1 MPEMQEAKLRLVVEL
16 AQDDMGHGL
25 RREETMTQALPFAAV
40 LALALAAGPALAADT
55 LKLAIGQRGLWDS
68 SIAEIGTQAG
78 IFAKHGLELQVFY
91 TSGGGE
97 TQQAVISGS
106 ADIGVSP
113 GTLGVLGAF
122 AKGAPI
128 RIIAGEATGTAEYY
142 FVKADSP
149 VQKDFKGVTPEMTLA
164 YSTNG
169 SGTHITA
176 LRFMKDYGFA
186 AKLVATGNVPATF
199 TQVMS
204 GQVDIGFS
212 TPPFGL
218 DALAEGRSRLIALAN
233 DLPSVRNQTVRVTI
247 ANANDLA
254 KRRDVYDR
262 FIRAYREAIDWMY
275 SDRCGDRGLRQVCV
289 DHARNGAAPCA
300 TGSIRRRCC
309 SSTEVEGHGGAD
321 AGRDRVQ
328 VHSGGAE
335 PAAARRAAAIA
346 EAVAADHRHP
356 DMRAQI
362 VFIRT
367 GSRLRADCSR

>member
-1 MPEMQEAKLRLVVEL
+1 MR
-16 AQDDMGHGL
+16 
-25 RREETMTQALPFAAV
+25 ALKVGAC
-40 LALALAAGPALAADT
+40 LLILAASPVFAADT

-68 SIAEIGTQAG
+68 AIAEIGTQAG
-78 IFAKHGLELQVFY
+78 IFSKHGLELQVFY

-142 FVKADSP
+142 FVKADSA
-149 VQKDFKGVTPEMTLA
+149 VQKDFKGVRPDMTLA

-247 ANANDLA
+247 ANSNDLA
-254 KRRDVYDR
+254 KRREVYDR
-262 FIRAYREAIDWMY
+262 FIKAYREAIDWMY
-275 SDRCGDRGLRQVCV
+275 ANDAAVEAFAKYASISPAT
-289 DHARNGAAPCA
+289 AR
-300 TGSIRRRCC
+300 T
-309 SSTEVEGHGGAD
+309 V
-321 AGRDRVQ
+321 RDRFYPKAMLQ
-328 VHSGGAE
+328 LDRIEGMSELMQDAIAFKYI
-335 PAAARRAAAIA
+335 PAALSPPQLDELLQLPKR
-346 EAVAADHRHP
+346 
-356 DMRAQI
+356 
-362 VFIRT
+362 
-367 GSRLRADCSR
+367 

>member
-1 MPEMQEAKLRLVVEL
+1 MKRKFVIAALL
-16 AQDDMGHGL
+16 ATLTH
-25 RREETMTQALPFAAV
+25 
-40 LALALAAGPALAADT
+40 PALAADT

-68 SIAEIGTQAG
+68 SFAEIGMQFG
-78 IFAKHGLELQVFY
+78 LFQKHGLELQVFY

-149 VQKDFKGVTPEMTLA
+149 VQKGFKDVKPDMTLA
-164 YSTNG
+164 YSTAG

-176 LRFMKDYGFA
+176 LRFMKEYGFT
-186 AKLVATGNVPATF
+186 AKLTATGNVPATF
-199 TQVMS
+199 TSVMS

-218 DALAEGRSRLIALAN
+218 DALAEGKSRLIALAN
-233 DLPSVRNQTVRVTI
+233 DLPSVRNQTVRLII
-247 ANANDLA
+247 ANATDLA

-262 FIRAYREAIDWMY
+262 FIKAYRETIDWMY
-275 SDRCGDRGLRQVCV
+275 SDPRGIE
-289 DHARNGAAPCA
+289 AYAKYA
-300 TGSIRRRCC
+300 SISPANAQKVRDEFYPK
-309 SSTEVEGHGGAD
+309 SMLQLDEVKGMPELMQD
-321 AGRDRVQ
+321 AI
-328 VHSGGAE
+328 AFKYI
-335 PAAARRAAAIA
+335 PAALTQQQLD
-346 EAVAADHRHP
+346 ELLQLP
-356 DMRAQI
+356 KK
-362 VFIRT
+362 
-367 GSRLRADCSR
+367 

>member
-1 MPEMQEAKLRLVVEL
+1 MKTKL
-16 AQDDMGHGL
+16 AI
-25 RREETMTQALPFAAV
+25 AAV
-40 LALALAAGPALAADT
+40 LAALAHPAFAADA

-68 SIAEIGTQAG
+68 SFAEIGTQAG

-142 FVKADSP
+142 FVRADSP
-149 VQKDFKGVTPEMTLA
+149 VQKDFKGVTGEMTLA
-164 YSTNG
+164 YSTAG

-186 AKLVATGNVPATF
+186 AKLTATGNVPATF
-199 TQVMS
+199 TTVMS

-218 DALAEGRSRLIALAN
+218 DALAEGRARLIALAN
-233 DLPSVRNQTVRVTI
+233 DLPSVRNQTVRLII
-247 ANANDLA
+247 ANANDLT
-254 KRRDVYDR
+254 KRRGIYDR
-262 FIRAYREAIDWMY
+262 FIKAYRETIDWMY
-275 SDRCGDRGLRQVCV
+275 SDPK
-289 DHARNGAAPCA
+289 AIEAFAKYASISNA
-300 TGSIRRRCC
+300 TAQRVRDQFYPKAMLQLD
-309 SSTEVEGHGGAD
+309 EVKGMPELLQD
-321 AGRDRVQ
+321 AI
-328 VHSGGAE
+328 AFKYI
-335 PAAARRAAAIA
+335 PAALTQ
-346 EAVAADHRHP
+346 
-356 DMRAQI
+356 AQLDELLQLP
-362 VFIRT
+362 RK
-367 GSRLRADCSR
+367 

>member
-1 MPEMQEAKLRLVVEL
+1 MRALKFATWLV
-16 AQDDMGHGL
+16 
-25 RREETMTQALPFAAV
+25 
-40 LALALAAGPALAADT
+40 LALAAGPALAADT

-68 SIAEIGTQAG
+68 AIAEIGTQAG
-78 IFAKHGLELQVFY
+78 IFTRHGLELQMFY

-97 TQQAVISGS
+97 TQQAVLSGS
-106 ADIGVSP
+106 ADIGVTP

-142 FVKADSP
+142 FVRAESP
-149 VQKDFKGVTPEMTLA
+149 VQKDFKGTRPEMTLS
-164 YSTNG
+164 YSTAG
-169 SGTHITA
+169 SGTHTTA

-254 KRRDVYDR
+254 KRREVYDR

-275 SDRCGDRGLRQVCV
+275 ENDAAIEAF
-289 DHARNGAAPCA
+289 ARYAAIPPA
-300 TGSIRRRCC
+300 TAR
-309 SSTEVEGHGGAD
+309 TV
-321 AGRDRVQ
+321 RDRFYPKTMLQ
-328 VHSGGAE
+328 LDRIEGLAE
-335 PAAARRAAAIA
+335 LMQDAIAFKYIPAALSQQQLD
-346 EAVAADHRHP
+346 ELP
-356 DMRAQI
+356 Q
-362 VFIRT
+362 
-367 GSRLRADCSR
+367 LPKK

>member
-1 MPEMQEAKLRLVVEL
+1 MRPTKFL
-16 AQDDMGHGL
+16 ATCL
-25 RREETMTQALPFAAV
+25 AV
-40 LALALAAGPALAADT
+40 ALATSPAIAADT

-68 SIAEIGTQAG
+68 AIAEIGTQAG
-78 IFAKHGLELQVFY
+78 IFARHGLELQMFY

-122 AKGAPI
+122 HKGAPI

-142 FVKADSP
+142 FVRADSA
-149 VQKDFKGVTPEMTLA
+149 VQKDFKGVKPEMTLA

-176 LRFMKDYGFA
+176 LRFMKDYGFQ

-218 DALAEGRSRLIALAN
+218 DALAEGKSRLIALAN

-247 ANANDLA
+247 ANAVDLA
-254 KRRDVYDR
+254 RRRAVYDR
-262 FIRAYREAIDWMY
+262 FIKAYREAIDWMY
-275 SDRCGDRGLRQVCV
+275 SDPRAIEAFARYAAITPAMAQSVRDQFYPKTMLQLDR
-289 DHARNGAAPCA
+289 
-300 TGSIRRRCC
+300 
-309 SSTEVEGHGGAD
+309 VEGMAELMQD
-321 AGRDRVQ
+321 AI
-328 VHSGGAE
+328 AFKYI
-335 PAAARRAAAIA
+335 PAALSPSSID
-346 EAVAADHRHP
+346 ELLQLP
-356 DMRAQI
+356 K
-362 VFIRT
+362 
-367 GSRLRADCSR
+367 

>member
-1 MPEMQEAKLRLVVEL
+1 MRALKLT
-16 AQDDMGHGL
+16 G
-25 RREETMTQALPFAAV
+25 AV
-40 LALALAAGPALAADT
+40 LAVALAAGSASAADT

-68 SIAEIGTQAG
+68 AIAEIGTQAG
-78 IFAKHGLELQVFY
+78 IFARHNLELQVFY

-142 FVKADSP
+142 FVKADSA
-149 VQKDFKGVTPEMTLA
+149 VQKDFKSVKPEMTLA

-176 LRFMKDYGFA
+176 LRFMKDYGFT

-218 DALAEGRSRLIALAN
+218 DALSEGRSRLIALAN

-254 KRRDVYDR
+254 KRREVYDR
-262 FIRAYREAIDWMY
+262 FIQAYREAIDWMY
-275 SDRCGDRGLRQVCV
+275 ANDAAIEAFAKYASIPPTT
-289 DHARNGAAPCA
+289 AR
-300 TGSIRRRCC
+300 T
-309 SSTEVEGHGGAD
+309 V
-321 AGRDRVQ
+321 RDRFYPKAMLQ
-328 VHSGGAE
+328 LDRIEGMSELMQDAIAFKYI
-335 PAAARRAAAIA
+335 PAALSQQQLDELLQLPKR
-346 EAVAADHRHP
+346 
-356 DMRAQI
+356 
-362 VFIRT
+362 
-367 GSRLRADCSR
+367 

>member
-1 MPEMQEAKLRLVVEL
+1 MRALKL
-16 AQDDMGHGL
+16 AG
-25 RREETMTQALPFAAV
+25 AA
-40 LALALAAGPALAADT
+40 LALALAAGPASAADT

-68 SIAEIGTQAG
+68 AIAEIGTQAG
-78 IFAKHGLELQVFY
+78 IFARHNLELQVFY

-142 FVKADSP
+142 FVKADSA
-149 VQKDFKGVTPEMTLA
+149 VQKDFKGVKPEMTLA

-247 ANANDLA
+247 ANANDLT
-254 KRRDVYDR
+254 KRAVYDR
-262 FIRAYREAIDWMY
+262 FITAYREAINWMY
-275 SDRCGDRGLRQVCV
+275 ANDAAIEAFAKYAAITPTMARTVRDQFYPKAMLQLDR
-289 DHARNGAAPCA
+289 
-300 TGSIRRRCC
+300 I
-309 SSTEVEGHGGAD
+309 EGMAELMQD
-321 AGRDRVQ
+321 AI
-328 VHSGGAE
+328 AFKYI
-335 PAAARRAAAIA
+335 PAALSQQQLDELLQLPKR
-346 EAVAADHRHP
+346 
-356 DMRAQI
+356 
-362 VFIRT
+362 
-367 GSRLRADCSR
+367 

>member
-1 MPEMQEAKLRLVVEL
+1 MRALKLT
-16 AQDDMGHGL
+16 G
-25 RREETMTQALPFAAV
+25 AV

-68 SIAEIGTQAG
+68 AIAEIGTQAG
-78 IFAKHGLELQVFY
+78 IFARHGLELQMFY

-142 FVKADSP
+142 FVRADSP
-149 VQKDFKGVTPEMTLA
+149 VQKDFKGVKPDMTLA

-176 LRFMKDYGFA
+176 LRFMKDYGFQA
-186 AKLVATGNVPATF
+186 RLVATGNVPATF

-218 DALAEGRSRLIALAN
+218 DALAEGKSRLVALAN

-247 ANANDLA
+247 ANATDLA
-254 KRRDVYDR
+254 RRRAVYER
-262 FIRAYREAIDWMY
+262 FIKAYREAIDWMY
-275 SDRCGDRGLRQVCV
+275 SDPRAVEAFAKYAAITPETARKVRDQFYPKAMLQLDR
-289 DHARNGAAPCA
+289 
-300 TGSIRRRCC
+300 
-309 SSTEVEGHGGAD
+309 VEGMAELMQD
-321 AGRDRVQ
+321 AITFKYL
-328 VHSGGAE
+328 
-335 PAAARRAAAIA
+335 PA
-346 EAVAADHRHP
+346 P
-356 DMRAQI
+356 L
-362 VFIRT
+362 
-367 GSRLRADCSR
+367 SRQQLDELLQLPK

>member
-1 MPEMQEAKLRLVVEL
+1 MKIKLAVAALIAML
-16 AQDDMGHGL
+16 AH
-25 RREETMTQALPFAAV
+25 
-40 LALALAAGPALAADT
+40 PALAADV

-68 SIAEIGTQAG
+68 SFAEIGTQAG

-142 FVKADSP
+142 FVRADSP

-164 YSTNG
+164 YSTAG

-218 DALAEGRSRLIALAN
+218 DALAEGRARLIALAN
-233 DLPSVRNQTVRVTI
+233 DLPSVRNQTVRLII
-247 ANANDLA
+247 ANATDLA
-254 KRRDVYDR
+254 RRREVYDR
-262 FIRAYREAIDWMY
+262 FIKAYREVIDWMY
-275 SDRCGDRGLRQVCV
+275 SDPK
-289 DHARNGAAPCA
+289 AIEAFAKYASISNAPA
-300 TGSIRRRCC
+300 QT
-309 SSTEVEGHGGAD
+309 V
-321 AGRDRVQ
+321 RDRFYPKTMLQLDEVKGMPELMQ
-328 VHSGGAE
+328 DAIAFKYI
-335 PAAARRAAAIA
+335 PAALTQ
-346 EAVAADHRHP
+346 
-356 DMRAQI
+356 AQLDELLQLPK
-362 VFIRT
+362 R
-367 GSRLRADCSR
+367 

>member
-1 MPEMQEAKLRLVVEL
+1 MRAASFHAACL
-16 AQDDMGHGL
+16 A
-25 RREETMTQALPFAAV
+25 V
-40 LALALAAGPALAADT
+40 ALAAGPAFAADT

-68 SIAEIGTQAG
+68 SIAEIGTQVG
-78 IFAKHGLELQVFY
+78 IFARHGLELQVFY

-142 FVKADSP
+142 FVRADSA
-149 VQKDFKGVTPEMTLA
+149 VQKDFRGAKPEMTLA

-176 LRFMKDYGFA
+176 LRFMKDYGFQ

-218 DALAEGRSRLIALAN
+218 DALAEGKSRLIALAN

-247 ANANDLA
+247 ANATDLA
-254 KRRDVYDR
+254 RRRAVYDR
-262 FIRAYREAIDWMY
+262 FVTAYRETIDWMY
-275 SDRCGDRGLRQVCV
+275 SDPRAIEAFARYASITPAMAQHVRDQFYPKTMLQLDR
-289 DHARNGAAPCA
+289 
-300 TGSIRRRCC
+300 
-309 SSTEVEGHGGAD
+309 VEGMAELMQD
-321 AGRDRVQ
+321 AI
-328 VHSGGAE
+328 AFKYI
-335 PAAARRAAAIA
+335 PAAL
-346 EAVAADHRHP
+346 
-356 DMRAQI
+356 
-362 VFIRT
+362 
-367 GSRLRADCSR
+367 SRQQLDELLQLPK

>member
-1 MPEMQEAKLRLVVEL
+1 LKFGAC
-16 AQDDMGHGL
+16 
-25 RREETMTQALPFAAV
+25 

-68 SIAEIGTQAG
+68 AIAEIGTQAG
-78 IFAKHGLELQVFY
+78 IFAKHDLELQVFY

-149 VQKDFKGVTPEMTLA
+149 VQKDFKGVRPEMTLA

-204 GQVDIGFS
+204 AQVDIGFS

-275 SDRCGDRGLRQVCV
+275 AND
-289 DHARNGAAPCA
+289 AAIEA
-300 TGSIRRRCC
+300 F
-309 SSTEVEGHGGAD
+309 AKY
-321 AGRDRVQ
+321 
-328 VHSGGAE
+328 
-335 PAAARRAAAIA
+335 AAIA
-346 EAVAADHRHP
+346 PATARTVRDRFYPKAMLQLDRVEGMAELMQDAIAFKYIPAALSQQQLDELLQLPR
-356 DMRAQI
+356 R
-362 VFIRT
+362 
-367 GSRLRADCSR
+367 

>member
-1 MPEMQEAKLRLVVEL
+1 MKTNR
-16 AQDDMGHGL
+16 
-25 RREETMTQALPFAAV
+25 FF
-40 LALALAAGPALAADT
+40 LAALLAALSSHTVCAADT

-68 SIAEIGTQAG
+68 AIAEIGTQAG
-78 IFAKHGLELQVFY
+78 IFARHGLELQMFY

-122 AKGAPI
+122 SKGAPI

-149 VQKDFKGVTPEMTLA
+149 VQKDFKGVKPDMTLA

-176 LRFMKDYGFA
+176 LRFMKDFGFQ

-218 DALAEGRSRLIALAN
+218 DALAEGRARLIALAN
-233 DLPSVRNQTVRVTI
+233 DLPSVRNQTVRLII
-247 ANANDLA
+247 ANATDLA
-254 KRRDVYDR
+254 KRREVYDR
-262 FIRAYREAIDWMY
+262 FIKAYRETIDWMY
-275 SDRCGDRGLRQVCV
+275 SDPK
-289 DHARNGAAPCA
+289 AIEAFAKYASISPA
-300 TGSIRRRCC
+300 TAQTVRDQFYPKSMLQLD
-309 SSTEVEGHGGAD
+309 EVKGMGELMQD
-321 AGRDRVQ
+321 AI
-328 VHSGGAE
+328 AFKYI
-335 PAAARRAAAIA
+335 PAALTQ
-346 EAVAADHRHP
+346 
-356 DMRAQI
+356 AQLDELLQLP
-362 VFIRT
+362 RK
-367 GSRLRADCSR
+367 

>member
-1 MPEMQEAKLRLVVEL
+1 MKSAIV
-16 AQDDMGHGL
+16 
-25 RREETMTQALPFAAV
+25 TAV
-40 LALALAAGPALAADT
+40 LAALSAQPALAADT

-68 SIAEIGTQAG
+68 SIADIGTQAG
-78 IFAKHGLELQVFY
+78 IFAKHGLELQMFY

-149 VQKDFKGVTPEMTLA
+149 VQKDFKGVRPEMTLA

-176 LRFMKDYGFA
+176 LRFMKDYGFQ
-186 AKLVATGNVPATF
+186 AKLTATGNVPATF
-199 TQVMS
+199 TSVMS

-218 DALAEGRSRLIALAN
+218 DALAEGKSRLIALAN

-254 KRRDVYDR
+254 RRPDVYRR
-262 FIRAYREAIDWMY
+262 FIAAYREAIDWMY
-275 SDRCGDRGLRQVCV
+275 ADPRAIEAFAKFASITPAQAQTVRDKFYPKSMLQLDR
-289 DHARNGAAPCA
+289 
-300 TGSIRRRCC
+300 
-309 SSTEVEGHGGAD
+309 VEGMAELMQD
-321 AGRDRVQ
+321 AI
-328 VHSGGAE
+328 AFKYI
-335 PAAARRAAAIA
+335 PAALSQQQLDELLQLPKR
-346 EAVAADHRHP
+346 
-356 DMRAQI
+356 
-362 VFIRT
+362 
-367 GSRLRADCSR
+367 

>member
-1 MPEMQEAKLRLVVEL
+1 MRALRLT
-16 AQDDMGHGL
+16 G
-25 RREETMTQALPFAAV
+25 AA

-68 SIAEIGTQAG
+68 AIAEIGTQAG
-78 IFAKHGLELQVFY
+78 IFAKHNLELQVFY

-149 VQKDFKGVTPEMTLA
+149 VQKDFKGVKPEMTLA

-176 LRFMKDYGFA
+176 LRFMKDYGFT

-218 DALAEGRSRLIALAN
+218 DALSEGRSRLIALAN

-254 KRRDVYDR
+254 KRREVYDR

-275 SDRCGDRGLRQVCV
+275 ANDAAIEAFAKYAAITPAMARTVRDQFYPKTMLQLDR
-289 DHARNGAAPCA
+289 
-300 TGSIRRRCC
+300 I
-309 SSTEVEGHGGAD
+309 EGISELMQD
-321 AGRDRVQ
+321 AITFKYI
-328 VHSGGAE
+328 
-335 PAAARRAAAIA
+335 PAALNQQQLDELLQLPKR
-346 EAVAADHRHP
+346 
-356 DMRAQI
+356 
-362 VFIRT
+362 
-367 GSRLRADCSR
+367 